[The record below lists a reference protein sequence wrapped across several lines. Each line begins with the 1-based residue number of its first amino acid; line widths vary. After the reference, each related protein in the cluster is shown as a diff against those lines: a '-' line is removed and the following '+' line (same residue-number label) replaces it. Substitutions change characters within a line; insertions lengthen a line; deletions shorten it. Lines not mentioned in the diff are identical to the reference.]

1 MKDIELWLGDC
12 IELMK
17 NIPSNKVNLVFSDL
31 PYGTTSCAWDI
42 VIPFDKLWEQL
53 YRVGKDDCIYL
64 FTSTQPFTSYLVQSN
79 LDLWRYELV
88 WEKTRNSHPFFAKKR
103 PLPQHETIQFFS
115 KSTKQVYNPQ
125 KILSEKEYII
135 NKNTSGRTSG
145 ERKGKKWNGEYIKA
159 KERYPHSV
167 IKISNPSL
175 EMGFHPTQKP
185 VALAEYLIRTY
196 SNSDALILD
205 PTMGSGSTGI
215 ACKNTGRRFIGIEKE
230 KKYFD
235 IAVKRINE

>member
-1 MKDIELWLGDC
+1 M
-12 IELMK
+12 
-17 NIPSNKVNLVFSDL
+17 
-31 PYGTTSCAWDI
+31 
-42 VIPFDKLWEQL
+42 
-53 YRVGKDDCIYL
+53 
-64 FTSTQPFTSYLVQSN
+64 
-79 LDLWRYELV
+79 
-88 WEKTRNSHPFFAKKR
+88 
-103 PLPQHETIQFFS
+103 PQHETIQFFS

-145 ERKGKKWNGEYIKA
+145 ERKGKKWNREYIKA

-175 EMGFHPTQKP
+175 EMGFHPTQEP
-185 VALAEYLIRTY
+185 VALAKYLIRTY